1 MGPLPLCEKSLSL
14 NVCIRTKR
22 SSKYTIYSKAKEAGF
37 RLLLFTISASVNLS
51 GDSKSTRLRAHTSSK
66 ALCA

>member
-1 MGPLPLCEKSLSL
+1 MSPLPLCEKSLSL

-37 RLLLFTISASVNLS
+37 RLLLFTISASVKLS
-51 GDSKSTRLRAHTSSK
+51 GNLKGTCLRAHTSSK

>member
-1 MGPLPLCEKSLSL
+1 MSPLPLCEKSLSL
-14 NVCIRTKR
+14 NVCIGTKR
-22 SSKYTIYSKAKEAGF
+22 SSNYTIYSKAKEAGY